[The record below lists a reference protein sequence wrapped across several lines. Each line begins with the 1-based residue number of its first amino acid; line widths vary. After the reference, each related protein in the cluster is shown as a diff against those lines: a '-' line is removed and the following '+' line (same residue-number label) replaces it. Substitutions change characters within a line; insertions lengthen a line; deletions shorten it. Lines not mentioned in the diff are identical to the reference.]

1 MTEWSLQ
8 VSDET
13 DSAIRQYLST
23 KDIKDLSG
31 FVEEAVKAYLFDLTV
46 TQIKERNSHDNQ
58 QEIMNIVDEAV
69 EWSYASRS

>member
-13 DSAIRQYLST
+13 DMAIKQYLST

-31 FVEEAVKAYLFDLTV
+31 FVEEAVNAYLFDLTV
-46 TQIKERNSHDNQ
+46 TQIKERNSHENQ
-58 QEIMNIVDEAV
+58 QEIMDIVDEAV
-69 EWSYASRS
+69 EWSDASRS